1 MRFVIPF
8 SYQGVHFHIV
18 EPTALGFSFFS
29 HHGVN
34 CFRFLPYRGY
44 GHVILLHS
52 AVFSFIAWSLGNPS
66 ALCAREIGSLAVSD
80 VLHM

>member
-8 SYQGVHFHIV
+8 SYHGVLFHIV
-18 EPTALGFSFFS
+18 EPTAFVFSPIRAMS
-29 HHGVN
+29 
-34 CFRFLPYRGY
+34 
-44 GHVILLHS
+44 HVILLHS

-66 ALCAREIGSLAVSD
+66 ALCAGEIGSLAVSA